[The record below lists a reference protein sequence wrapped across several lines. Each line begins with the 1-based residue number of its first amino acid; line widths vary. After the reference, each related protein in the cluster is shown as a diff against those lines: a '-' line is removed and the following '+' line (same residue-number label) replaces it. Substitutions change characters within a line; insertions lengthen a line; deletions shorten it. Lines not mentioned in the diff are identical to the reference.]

1 MSVVAINLD
10 AAMIGRLTEDP
21 ALYVEVPFLLPM
33 KDSALSIH
41 KKLPSN
47 CSTCQKNA
55 RRRALKSLA
64 SAFQRLTLD
73 GSKRSAADSL
83 KLRSYIIRR
92 FNLPSGTPITLQYT
106 DERGQSAVF
115 II

>member
-10 AAMIGRLTEDP
+10 ADMIGRLTEDP

-33 KDSALSIH
+33 KTTALNLH
-41 KKLPSN
+41 KRLPRG
-47 CSTCQKNA
+47 CTTCQKAA

-64 SAFQRLTLD
+64 GAFQRLTLE
-73 GSKRSAADSL
+73 GSKRSTAESL
-83 KLRSYIIRR
+83 KLRSYILRR
-92 FNLPSGTPITLQYT
+92 FALDSGTPITLQYT
-106 DERGQSAVF
+106 DAQGQAAVL